1 MSKEHRDVIR
11 PTVQTDTPTLIEIAE
26 GTGVFKPLEI
36 DALDEVMSDYYAG
49 NRVLGHKAFALEVGG
64 RVVGF
69 TYHAPAAMTNRAWY
83 LYWIA
88 VEKSDHARGL
98 GSRLLRAVEEDVAAA
113 GGRVLFIET
122 SGLALYEP
130 TRRFY
135 LKHGYEQDA
144 VVHDYYAAGDH
155 MVIFRKCFVG

>member
-1 MSKEHRDVIR
+1 MSKDKSEVIR
-11 PTVQTDTPTLIEIAE
+11 LTVPNDTPVLIEIAE
-26 GTGVFKPLEI
+26 GTGVFRAVEI

-49 NRVLGHKAFALEVGG
+49 NRALGHKAVALEIGG

-69 TYHAPAAMTNRAWY
+69 AYHAPAVMTDQAWY

-88 VEKSDHARGL
+88 VEKNGQSRGL
-98 GSRLLRAVEEDVAAA
+98 GGRLLRAVEEDVAKA

-122 SGLALYEP
+122 SSLPHYEP

-135 LKHGYEQDA
+135 LKHGYDQDA
-144 VVHDYYAAGDH
+144 IVHDYYGHGDH
-155 MVIFRKCFVG
+155 MIIFRKQF